1 METVSLVNENLL
13 LFLFQ
18 IFMLLSLGRKNHTM
32 AWIERDLKDHLV
44 LTPAVAIHFL
54 SGPSS
59 ISFKDEEKLTGA
71 PLHDSTIL

>member
-1 METVSLVNENLL
+1 
-13 LFLFQ
+13 
-18 IFMLLSLGRKNHTM
+18 M

-71 PLHDSTIL
+71 PLHDSTILWKTSLMLVSISKEFKRFFASHIYSK